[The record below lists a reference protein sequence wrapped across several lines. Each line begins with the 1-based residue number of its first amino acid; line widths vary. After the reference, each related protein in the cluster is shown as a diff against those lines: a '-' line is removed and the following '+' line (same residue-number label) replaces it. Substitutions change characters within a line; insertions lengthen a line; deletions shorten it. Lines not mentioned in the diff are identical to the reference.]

1 MSAYSPPDAYSAS
14 DVATAVM
21 AEGAA
26 PLRRAAVLRSRV
38 PVGVILAGI
47 GLAVIA
53 LAAVAPGLLAT
64 HNPLAVNLNQI
75 LSPPSAQHWLGTDEN
90 GRDVFSRLVY
100 GASGSLKLGFGA
112 VAIGLVV
119 GSLFGVAAG
128 LGNKVVDAVLMRLM
142 DVGLAFPEILLA
154 LVVIA
159 ILGGGTLNALIAI
172 GVASVPS
179 YARLVRAQTLTIRQ
193 SEYIEA
199 SHALGVS
206 RAAVVFRHILPN
218 AVRPVIV
225 LATIGIGTATVAGA
239 ALSFLG
245 LGTPPP
251 APEWGSMLSTARNFV
266 SNAWWYSVFPGLAIT
281 LLVVCTTVV
290 GRYLQ
295 RRFEGRRS

>member
-1 MSAYSPPDAYSAS
+1 MSAPADAYAPT
-14 DVATAVM
+14 DAATAII

-26 PLRRAAVLRSRV
+26 PSLRRAAVSRSRL
-38 PVGVILAGI
+38 PAGVILAGL
-47 GLAVIA
+47 GLALIA
-53 LAAVAPGLLAT
+53 LAAVAPGLLAN
-64 HNPLAVNLNQI
+64 HDPLSVNINQI
-75 LSPPSAQHWLGTDEN
+75 LAPPSAQHWLGTDEN
-90 GRDVFSRLVY
+90 GRDVYSRLVY
-100 GASGSLKLGFGA
+100 GAGGSLKLGFGA

-119 GSLFGVAAG
+119 GSLLGVAAG
-128 LGNKVVDAVLMRLM
+128 LGNKVIDSVLMRLM
-142 DVGLAFPEILLA
+142 DIGLAFPEILLA
-154 LVVIA
+154 MVVIA
-159 ILGGGTLNALIAI
+159 MLGGGTLNALIAI

-193 SEYIEA
+193 ADYIEA
-199 SHALGVS
+199 ARALGLS
-206 RAAVVFRHILPN
+206 RLRVVFRHTLPN

-239 ALSFLG
+239 SLSFLG

-266 SNAWWYSVFPGLAIT
+266 SNAWWYSVFPGFAIT
-281 LLVVCTTVV
+281 LLVVCTTVM